1 MGSRNNRHGRMDQA
15 RFEQIVAAYGSRP
28 AAWPEEQRDAACAF
42 VENAQEACGLLEQES
57 RLDLMLDAAPSL
69 EPSRA
74 LRDRILQA
82 APRPV
87 LSLAE
92 RLDRWASGLW
102 PFGRNW
108 QPGAVLATAAVL
120 GIAAGWVA
128 PNSDIDSDSAD
139 VASATLDDLA
149 DLGDT
154 Q

>member
-1 MGSRNNRHGRMDQA
+1 MGSPSDKHDRMDQA

-28 AAWPEEQRDAACAF
+28 AAWPQEQRDAALAF
-42 VENAQEACGLLEQES
+42 MEASEEARALLEQES
-57 RLDLMLDAAPSL
+57 RLDLMLDAAPSI

-74 LRDRILQA
+74 LRERILQA
-82 APRPV
+82 APRPRS
-87 LSLAE
+87 SLAD

-108 QPGAVLATAAVL
+108 QPAAVLATAAVL
-120 GIAAGWVA
+120 GIAAGWMA
-128 PNSDIDSDSAD
+128 PNSELDADSSD
-139 VASATLDDLA
+139 VAGLALDDFA